1 MPNKKIEFV
10 RSRGVGLTVRLELPS
25 VHAGA
30 SALFAQCFAGGKDR
44 AAAAL
49 VSRALTKFDIAVLRV
64 DLTGLD
70 GSGGDFGHID
80 FTANIEDLAF
90 AADYPRETFTTP
102 SIRTRHSLG
111 GAAMLAAK
119 YRVPEVRAVATTG
132 APTDPDLTTVGLRRA
147 GPTARLSGRHG
158 TDTPSRR
165 RFIDGDVARGTGSAE

>member
-30 SALFAQCFAGGKDR
+30 SALFAHCFAGGKDR
-44 AAAAL
+44 A
-49 VSRALTKFDIAVLRV
+49 
-64 DLTGLD
+64 
-70 GSGGDFGHID
+70 
-80 FTANIEDLAF
+80 
-90 AADYPRETFTTP
+90 
-102 SIRTRHSLG
+102 
-111 GAAMLAAK
+111 AAMLAAK